1 MKLTENVYLVGSG
14 EIGLTN
20 DYDCHVYLID
30 GGSDAVLIDAGV
42 GIETEKIKANVEK
55 YISWDK
61 VSRILCTHSHA
72 DHSGGS
78 IFFQG
83 EGKEVW
89 MSQEEY
95 DWMSNQKGEVEEALR
110 LAINAGGYPE
120 GYKFSYF
127 EPDYLMKE
135 TETITC
141 GSLQLQPIHVR
152 GHSPGMYCFYIKT
165 ENENVL
171 FASDFVFINGDIGLL
186 NSPGSDLESYREDI
200 GKLKKLKVDAMFS
213 GHRLFLLKNAQAH
226 IQKAIDQLDKVF
238 IPTTF

>member
-1 MKLTENVYLVGSG
+1 VYLVGSG

-20 DYDCHVYLID
+20 DYDYHVYLID

-61 VSRILCTHSHA
+61 VSRVLCTHSHA

-78 IFFQG
+78 TFFQG

-95 DWMSNQKGEVEEALR
+95 DWMSNQKVEVEEALR

-135 TETITC
+135 EKTITC
-141 GSLQLQPIHVR
+141 GSLQLQPINVR
-152 GHSPGMYCFYIKT
+152 GHSPEMYCFYIK
-165 ENENVL
+165 
-171 FASDFVFINGDIGLL
+171 
-186 NSPGSDLESYREDI
+186 
-200 GKLKKLKVDAMFS
+200 LKTKMYYSQVTLCLSMGIS
-213 GHRLFLLKNAQAH
+213 GY
-226 IQKAIDQLDKVF
+226 
-238 IPTTF
+238 